1 MGCAGSS
8 NKDAANDRQ
17 HGGGDYQDNPDDEEY
32 SPLTAE
38 EVNARIQC
46 CDKALLHPLGKS
58 GLTLRYAYLSQR
70 GYYPEDLYKANQDA
84 FKVIPAFGGH
94 EDYMFMGV
102 FDGHGSDGDACS
114 YFMRDNIEA
123 NLKRSMTKFPDDFEM
138 AFRTSFIQ
146 TNIEMHDAKFDD
158 SMSGTTAIVCF
169 FKGAEL
175 TVANVGD
182 SRAIVGEK
190 KGKRIIAYSLS
201 IDQTPY
207 RADERERV
215 KAAGAVVMSC
225 DQLEGIVPFH
235 ENWGVNLG
243 EELDNGGDPPRVW
256 APGKSFPGC
265 AFTRSIGDHVAE
277 SIGVTAEPELLV
289 KEMTREDKFVIV
301 ASDGVWEFLTN
312 QSVTD
317 MVLKFDDPLEACRA
331 VVAESYRLWLQYEV
345 RTDDITMI
353 MAFLDWDEAGP
364 DPGAAAADPRR
375 RLSRRESRRGSADN
389 IGIGLDVVSRGGG
402 ENRPVRRGLSKE
414 KRQAMMVAESA
425 MAAED
430 DDSDWK
436 PEIVPKSPDE
446 VTRIR
451 AAVRANFLFQHLNE
465 QQAQQVYNVMKRV
478 PVKKGEVVIRQGDAG
493 DWFYVVDAGEFSVT
507 LNQGGKQVEILKYT
521 TSGNTNPCFG
531 ELALMYSK
539 PRAATVTASKDG
551 VLWAMDRRSFR
562 AILMKSSAASMI
574 RTLRSV
580 DVLKSLTVGQ
590 LQRLQDM
597 LTEMTFN
604 DGDYVITQGEHSE
617 TFYVILDGRVRCT
630 KKEHPSDPEVEL
642 MQLGEGQYFGER
654 ALLQAAPR
662 AANVIA
668 MGKLKCLYISKDAF
682 EEVLGPLQKII
693 NDDRAAREK
702 VAMQKQLQ
710 QETEGLAHV
719 SMKDFTVYGVPVETG
734 HSQLVLVTH
743 KQSKA
748 EYTLKAISKTKAV
761 ERSLQNRIM
770 TEKALLSTLA
780 TPSRF
785 VPLALTSFVD
795 EAYLFIVFKTRVA
808 TELDQLIERGP
819 FSEKTARFYAANII
833 LALEHLHSEGIV
845 YRNLMPE
852 NISIDMDG
860 YVQLM
865 DLPFAIKLDDPP
877 ARDFCGLAHYLSPE
891 QVSGQGHSLPV
902 DFWALGVLIYE
913 MVTGSGP
920 WITGDPNQDSEVAI
934 YNRISGHQ
942 AGHMPLPNDFALS
955 EDLVFLL
962 NELLEPNPMKRIG
975 ARGVGA
981 EEFKTLKWF
990 DGFTFAECEIG
1001 EMLAPHADTC
1011 AELFV
1016 VAEKAASK
1024 ALPEKSYNKGDVDWY
1039 EGFGSFLTPRK

>member
-1 MGCAGSS
+1 M
-8 NKDAANDRQ
+8 
-17 HGGGDYQDNPDDEEY
+17 
-32 SPLTAE
+32 
-38 EVNARIQC
+38 
-46 CDKALLHPLGKS
+46 
-58 GLTLRYAYLSQR
+58 
-70 GYYPEDLYKANQDA
+70 
-84 FKVIPAFGGH
+84 
-94 EDYMFMGV
+94 
-102 FDGHGSDGDACS
+102 
-114 YFMRDNIEA
+114 
-123 NLKRSMTKFPDDFEM
+123 
-138 AFRTSFIQ
+138 
-146 TNIEMHDAKFDD
+146 
-158 SMSGTTAIVCF
+158 
-169 FKGAEL
+169 
-175 TVANVGD
+175 
-182 SRAIVGEK
+182 
-190 KGKRIIAYSLS
+190 
-201 IDQTPY
+201 
-207 RADERERV
+207 
-215 KAAGAVVMSC
+215 
-225 DQLEGIVPFH
+225 
-235 ENWGVNLG
+235 
-243 EELDNGGDPPRVW
+243 
-256 APGKSFPGC
+256 
-265 AFTRSIGDHVAE
+265 
-277 SIGVTAEPELLV
+277 
-289 KEMTREDKFVIV
+289 
-301 ASDGVWEFLTN
+301 
-312 QSVTD
+312 
-317 MVLKFDDPLEACRA
+317 
-331 VVAESYRLWLQYEV
+331 
-345 RTDDITMI
+345 
-353 MAFLDWDEAGP
+353 
-364 DPGAAAADPRR
+364 
-375 RLSRRESRRGSADN
+375 
-389 IGIGLDVVSRGGG
+389 
-402 ENRPVRRGLSKE
+402 
-414 KRQAMMVAESA
+414 
-425 MAAED
+425 
-430 DDSDWK
+430 
-436 PEIVPKSPDE
+436 
-446 VTRIR
+446 
-451 AAVRANFLFQHLNE
+451 
-465 QQAQQVYNVMKRV
+465 
-478 PVKKGEVVIRQGDAG
+478 
-493 DWFYVVDAGEFSVT
+493 
-507 LNQGGKQVEILKYT
+507 
-521 TSGNTNPCFG
+521 
-531 ELALMYSK
+531 
-539 PRAATVTASKDG
+539 
-551 VLWAMDRRSFR
+551 
-562 AILMKSSAASMI
+562 
-574 RTLRSV
+574 
-580 DVLKSLTVGQ
+580 
-590 LQRLQDM
+590 
-597 LTEMTFN
+597 
-604 DGDYVITQGEHSE
+604 
-617 TFYVILDGRVRCT
+617 
-630 KKEHPSDPEVEL
+630 
-642 MQLGEGQYFGER
+642 
-654 ALLQAAPR
+654 
-662 AANVIA
+662 
-668 MGKLKCLYISKDAF
+668 
-682 EEVLGPLQKII
+682 LGPLQKII

-1016 VAEKAASK
+1016 VAEKVRGLSPALLVSPAS
-1024 ALPEKSYNKGDVDWY
+1024 AHSVAPSLSAPHRR
-1039 EGFGSFLTPRK
+1039 LTSRGLLGGE

>member
-1 MGCAGSS
+1 
-8 NKDAANDRQ
+8 
-17 HGGGDYQDNPDDEEY
+17 
-32 SPLTAE
+32 
-38 EVNARIQC
+38 
-46 CDKALLHPLGKS
+46 
-58 GLTLRYAYLSQR
+58 
-70 GYYPEDLYKANQDA
+70 
-84 FKVIPAFGGH
+84 
-94 EDYMFMGV
+94 
-102 FDGHGSDGDACS
+102 
-114 YFMRDNIEA
+114 
-123 NLKRSMTKFPDDFEM
+123 
-138 AFRTSFIQ
+138 
-146 TNIEMHDAKFDD
+146 
-158 SMSGTTAIVCF
+158 MSGTTAIVCF

-425 MAAED
+425 MAAEE